1 MKRLWIVLLSLAFLI
16 AVTIVCA
23 IATLQ
28 SGWFREKVRQRIVSV
43 VEDGSGGRV
52 EIGAFEYDWRRLTAS
67 VAPFTVHGTEP
78 ASGHPL
84 FQARKLEVGLR
95 IVSMLKRRVDVA
107 FLAVDH
113 PEVYVVVSSDGHTN
127 LPSPKIASRNSKSF
141 VQDLLDLKV
150 GQFTVRD
157 GWAEYNSQR
166 IPLNIRAEDVSVR
179 FRFEARGPRYTG
191 DVASSSLHLNSPDM
205 AEAVF
210 DFRSALALSRSGL
223 AIEHA
228 KFMRGKSE
236 VQVSGVVED
245 FASPHGTLNVQAKL
259 HPEDLNRAFHVPI
272 ENRGEG
278 NFTGTTVF
286 RFSPGLDWR
295 IEGKASGRGLAYRS
309 KYVNLENAGLS
320 TSLSIKQ
327 NALVL
332 SDLNLAA
339 LDGSFHGRLDIDS
352 WKKLSIVGEARG
364 FSVQALASLPV
375 PRSSEL
381 NGSAS
386 GPVKLDGTI
395 SRSGFRD
402 VIANAKLT
410 ISPGQTGV
418 PVQGF
423 VDVTYDQRANAAIL
437 GNSIVDVGASHLEAS
452 GTVGQTLVVHATSS
466 NLANAWAALPLAGQ
480 PIPHD
485 VPVTLTGGMV
495 RFDGT
500 VSGPLNDPRIAGQ
513 VDATNFTANGKAF
526 DHLAA
531 DFDLTHERANARS
544 FTLSQGPLQIEGAG
558 RIALVG
564 WQAKDS
570 SSISAS
576 LSLRGAEIKKILE
589 ERKSKI
595 PITGTLAATAEIKGT
610 YGSPQGTAGIDAEN
624 VTAYDEHLNRIRA
637 SAILSGDTLQ
647 FIDARLQGQVG
658 QIQGQGTFVHP
669 GTDWSTGAFRFDLT
683 GRGLSVEKIS
693 HAQAFRKGLGGQ
705 LDFTAHGTARLTKG
719 EFRVETITSETTLH
733 NGSLEGNRYGNVTVT
748 ANSRGTILDVKATA
762 NLLNTALQGSGQ
774 WKLEGDDPGHGEIVI
789 PRVTIA
795 TLHELVPAAE
805 RKPLPFEGFVE
816 GKIDIDGPLRKPDK
830 MTAEIH
836 VNTLQLNASSGAQPR
851 AGAKARD
858 LILRNVKPMVM
869 MATTQG
875 VDIRNAQLT
884 GTDTTLETQ
893 GRFSFD
899 NKNPWDLKV
908 KGSINLAILQIFNP
922 NLLGSGI
929 SVVDAAVRGNLTE
942 PQVEGRLE
950 LKNASLY
957 VTDLPNGLDQANGV
971 ILFDR
976 NRATVDSLSAIT
988 GGGNVT
994 IQKGSFVGFRGPALL
1009 YRVQATADRVRYRSP
1024 EGVSITV
1031 NALLSLIGTSDNSV
1045 LAGTVTVVRAGFN
1058 PTTDIGGLLA
1068 TTARPISSPA
1078 VPNEYL
1084 RGLQFDVRVESAQS
1098 LEIQTSLTRNIEAE
1112 ANLRVRGT
1120 PERPVMLGNLTV
1132 NEGEIE
1138 FFGNRYRINRGE
1150 VNFYNSVKIEPNID
1164 MDLETVVRGI
1174 TVDITFSGPLNKLN
1188 FSYRSDPPLQTND
1201 IIALL
1206 AVGRTP
1212 VTTGAIAASQAGSSG
1227 NYLGTGTNALL
1238 SQAISAPVAGR
1249 LQRFFGVS
1257 HIKIDPQLT
1266 DLTSVPQARLT
1277 LEQQISKEITL
1288 TYITNL
1294 TRTQE
1299 QIIRVEWDLNRQW
1312 SVIALRDENGAFGI
1326 DFQYRKRFK

>member
-1 MKRLWIVLLSLAFLI
+1 MKRLAIFLLCLAALI
-16 AVTIVCA
+16 AVTMVCGIVT
-23 IATLQ
+23 IQ
-28 SGWFREKVRQRIVSV
+28 SGWFREKVRHKIVSV

-67 VAPFTVHGTEP
+67 VAPFILHGTE
-78 ASGHPL
+78 AAADHPL
-84 FQARKLEVGLR
+84 FQARKVEVGLR
-95 IVSMLKRRVDVA
+95 IVSMLKRHVDVA
-107 FLAVDH
+107 FLNVDH
-113 PEVYVVVSSDGHTN
+113 PEVYIVVSSDGHTN
-127 LPSPKIASRNSKSF
+127 LPTPKIAGRHSKSF
-141 VQDLLDLKV
+141 VQELLDIKV
-150 GQFTVRD
+150 GQFAMRD
-157 GWAEYNSQR
+157 GWVEYNSQR
-166 IPLNIRAEDVSVR
+166 IPLNVKADDVSAR
-179 FRFEARGPRYTG
+179 FRFEGQGPRYTG

-205 AEAVF
+205 ADAVF
-210 DFRSALALSRSGL
+210 NFRSKLALSRSGL
-223 AIEHA
+223 EIKEA
-228 KFMRGKSE
+228 KFVRGKSE
-236 VQVSGVVED
+236 VEASGVIED
-245 FASPHGTLNVQAKL
+245 FASPHGTLGVKARL
-259 HPEDLNRAFHVPI
+259 HPEDLNRLFRIPI
-272 ENRGEG
+272 ANRGEVDFVG
-278 NFTGTTVF
+278 KTVF
-286 RFSPGLDWR
+286 RFSPGFDWR
-295 IEGKASGRGLAYRS
+295 IEGKASGHGLAYAS
-309 KYVNLENAGLS
+309 KYVKLDNAKLS
-320 TSLSIKQ
+320 TSLSLRQ

-332 SDLNLAA
+332 TDLDLAA
-339 LDGSFHGRLDIDS
+339 LDGSFHGRLDIED
-352 WKKLSIVGEARG
+352 WKKLSINGEAKG

-375 PRSSEL
+375 PRSSEV
-381 NGSAS
+381 NGRAS
-386 GPVKLDGTI
+386 GPVQLHGFI

-410 ISPGQTGV
+410 FSPGQTGV

-423 VDVTYDQRANAAIL
+423 VDVTYDQRANVAIL
-437 GNSIVDVGASHLEAS
+437 GSSSVDVGASHLEAS
-452 GTVGQTLVVHATSS
+452 GTLGQELTVHATSR
-466 NLANAWAALPLAGQ
+466 NLNDALAALPLVGQ
-480 PIPHD
+480 SIPRD
-485 VPVTLTGGMV
+485 LPVTLNGGLV

-513 VDATNFTANGKAF
+513 VDATKFTVKGEAF
-526 DHLAA
+526 DHLASS
-531 DFDLTHERANARS
+531 FELTHQGMNARS
-544 FTLSQGPLQIEGAG
+544 LTLSQGPFQLDGSG
-558 RIALVG
+558 SIALAN
-564 WQAKDS
+564 WQVKDS
-570 SSISAS
+570 SAVAGS
-576 LSLRGAEIKKILE
+576 LSMRGAEIRKILE
-589 ERKSKI
+589 QRNSKI
-595 PITGTLAATAEIKGT
+595 PLSGTLAATAEIKGT
-610 YGSPQGTAGIDAEN
+610 YGSPQATAGIDAEN

-637 SAILSGDTLQ
+637 SVIVSGDTLRV
-647 FIDARLQGQVG
+647 IDARLQGQVG
-658 QIQGQGTFVHP
+658 QILGQGTFLHR
-669 GTDWSTGAFRFDLT
+669 GTDWTTGDFRFDLT

-693 HAQAFRKGLGGQ
+693 HAQTFRKGLGGQ
-705 LDFTAHGTARLTKG
+705 LDFTAQGTARLSKG

-733 NGSLEGNRYGNVTVT
+733 NGSINGTRYGNVTLT

-762 NLLNTALQGSGQ
+762 NLLNTSLQGTGE
-774 WKLEGDDPGHGEIVI
+774 WKMEGDDPGHGEIVI
-789 PRVTIA
+789 PRITIA
-795 TLHELVPAAE
+795 TLHELVPSAE
-805 RKPLPFEGFVE
+805 RKLLPFEGFLE
-816 GKIDIDGPLRKPDK
+816 GKIDINGPLRKPDK
-830 MTAEIH
+830 MTAEVH

-858 LILRNVKPMVM
+858 LILRNVKPILMV
-869 MATTQG
+869 ATTQG
-875 VDIRNAQLT
+875 VDIRNAELT

-899 NKNPWDLKV
+899 NKNPWDLRV

-929 SVVDAAVRGNLTE
+929 SVVDATVRGTLTE

-957 VTDLPNGLDQANGV
+957 VTDLPNGLDQANGL

-976 NRATVDSLSAIT
+976 NRATVDSLSATT

-994 IQKGSFVGFRGPALL
+994 IQKGSFVGFRGPAVV

-1045 LAGTVTVVRAGFN
+1045 LGGTVTVVRAGFN

-1068 TTARPISSPA
+1068 STAKPISAPVVA
-1078 VPNEYL
+1078 NAYL

-1112 ANLRVRGT
+1112 ANLRLRGT

-1150 VNFYNSVKIEPNID
+1150 VNFYNPVKVEPNID